1 MVRIV
6 GLRDE
11 AADEKDLRVARPLH
25 LSHVFFRD
33 NEIVDYFIAYNAP
46 FVVLKPCF
54 KANQMKDVARVEALG
69 NH

>member
-25 LSHVFFRD
+25 LSHVFFRN

-46 FVVLKPCF
+46 FVILQPCF
-54 KANQMKDVARVEALG
+54 QTTQMEDVARVEALG
-69 NH
+69 DH